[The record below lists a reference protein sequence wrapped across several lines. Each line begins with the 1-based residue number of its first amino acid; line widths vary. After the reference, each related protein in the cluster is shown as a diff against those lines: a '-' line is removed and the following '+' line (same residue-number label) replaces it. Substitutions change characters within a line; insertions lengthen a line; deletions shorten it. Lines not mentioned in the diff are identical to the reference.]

1 MLQVAGEREPAEIF
15 DDLAEEIG
23 GILAYPS
30 GSFRDMN
37 RPASQDSDRTR
48 AEVHLPDGGQTRRN
62 SVNSVDRMIEE
73 EMQSQFPAQP
83 IKISEVD
90 ESKKSNNNEQL
101 ASNIVVPKDVEDI
114 LRLVR
119 SDTILQRANSSHPI
133 EN

>member
-1 MLQVAGEREPAEIF
+1 MAGEREPAEIF
-15 DDLAEEIG
+15 DDLAEEVG
-23 GILAYPS
+23 GILTYPS

-37 RPASQDSDRTR
+37 RPASQDSERTQ
-48 AEVHLPDGGQTRRN
+48 AEVHLPDEHQTRRN

-73 EMQSQFPAQP
+73 EMQGQFPAQP
-83 IKISEVD
+83 IKISE
-90 ESKKSNNNEQL
+90 SSNNEQL

-119 SDTILQRANSSHPI
+119 SATILQRANSSRPI

>member
-1 MLQVAGEREPAEIF
+1 MAGEREPAEIF

-48 AEVHLPDGGQTRRN
+48 AEVHLPDGGPTRRN

-90 ESKKSNNNEQL
+90 DESAKKSNNNEQL